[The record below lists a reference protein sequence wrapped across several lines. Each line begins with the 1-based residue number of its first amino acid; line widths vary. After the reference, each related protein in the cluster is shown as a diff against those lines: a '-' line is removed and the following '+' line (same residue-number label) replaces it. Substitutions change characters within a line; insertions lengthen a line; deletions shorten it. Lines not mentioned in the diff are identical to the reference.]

1 MRRAGNSL
9 TPCGLAA
16 RARFFQRVVPR
27 EGADYRGGMSRRLA
41 AALCASLVLLPVSAC
56 GQKPVENQS
65 VEAPGEPAKG
75 VDRSHAGT
83 AMPEVQLF
91 NADEEQAPLGEAS
104 GKPLLV
110 NLWASWC
117 APCVKELPTLDALS
131 RRPGSPKI
139 LAVSEDI
146 GERPSVE
153 AFLDKH
159 GIRNLETW
167 RDPKM
172 ALSGAL
178 GVQVMPTTIYYDA
191 TGHEIWRYT
200 GDLDWTS
207 EEAAKLLGEGAAAK
221 R

>member
-1 MRRAGNSL
+1 M
-9 TPCGLAA
+9 P
-16 RARFFQRVVPR
+16 
-27 EGADYRGGMSRRLA
+27 SRIA
-41 AALCASLVLLPVSAC
+41 AALCVPLVLLLVSAC
-56 GQKPVENQS
+56 GQKSAENQI
-65 VEAPGEPAKG
+65 ADAAGEPSKG
-75 VDRSHAGT
+75 VDRSHSGQ
-83 AMPEVQLF
+83 AMPDAQLF
-91 NADEEQAPLGEAS
+91 NADEEKATLAEAS

-131 RRPGSPKI
+131 GRFGSPRI
-139 LAVSEDI
+139 VAVSEDI
-146 GERPSVE
+146 GERSSVE
-153 AFLDKH
+153 TFLDKH
-159 GIRNLETW
+159 GIREIETW

-191 TGHEIWRYT
+191 SGHEIWRYT